1 MIRLT
6 IGALAAALALPSTPT
21 PTATFAAPS
30 AGPPWISIEY
40 PVNPYDQTTKD
51 AFLLV
56 HAFHHGTPV
65 EFPVAGT
72 AEGLVNNQRRSVT
85 LEFSK
90 TSRTGV
96 FSLKK
101 QWPTEGVWTL
111 VVAVNQGPSDA
122 VYAIVDLNANGEVA
136 AVRVPTRAER
146 GWVLPAKLAMADVDA
161 SLRARARGN

>member
-6 IGALAAALALPSTPT
+6 VGALAAALILPSSSAPT
-21 PTATFAAPS
+21 FSAS
-30 AGPPWISIEY
+30 IAGPPWISIEY

-56 HAFHHGTPV
+56 HAFHHGTPI
-65 EFPVAGT
+65 EFPVSGT
-72 AEGLVNNQRRSVT
+72 AEGLVNNQRRSVA
-85 LEFSK
+85 LEFTK

-101 QWPTEGVWTL
+101 QWPTDGVWTL
-111 VVAVNQGPSDA
+111 VVAVNQGPNDA
-122 VYAIVDLNANGEVA
+122 VYAIVDLNATGEVA